1 MQVAIARPRAVVFAF
16 VANAE
21 AAPLWQAQMAEVRRT
36 AAAPLGVGTTYRAQR
51 RHRGVWLAASLAMT
65 EYEPA
70 HHSGGGGE
78 LRSAG
83 PTAGTDR

>member
-65 EYEPA
+65 EYEP
-70 HHSGGGGE
+70 HITVVE
-78 LRSAG
+78 AG
-83 PTAGTDR
+83 CCGRPVPPRGWIA